1 MKRLHFQSSKKQMS
15 ESFLVAAILSISGG
29 LQDAY
34 TYISRGQVFANGQTG
49 NIVLL
54 SQNIFSRNWDSAIR
68 YAIPV
73 LFFSFG
79 VAAAALIRQA
89 FQNLPRFHW
98 RQFVLIIEILLLLI
112 VGFIPEKWNLIAN
125 AFVSFSCAMQVQS
138 FRKVDSYTF
147 ASTMCIGNIRS
158 GVEALCSYK
167 QTHSRQTLYKSFH
180 YFGIILLFSFGAGL
194 GSYFISFFGMHTI
207 WLSCLLLFFGFSLMF
222 VKKENNI

>member
-79 VAAAALIRQA
+79 GAAAALIRQA

>member
-98 RQFVLIIEILLLLI
+98 RQFVLIIDILLLLI

-180 YFGIILLFSFGAGL
+180 YFGILLLFSFGAGL